1 MKLMIAG
8 SRSIQEF
15 NLAPYIPA
23 ETHCIICGGARGI
36 DRLAEE
42 YADRRRLSKY
52 IVRPLYSIYGRSAPI
67 KRNRQMVDMADA
79 VLVVWEGVSTGTQYT
94 MRYAKEA
101 NKPLTII
108 EIPSLFLQKEQ
119 N

>member
-8 SRSIQEF
+8 SRSIQNF

-23 ETHCIICGGARGI
+23 EAHSIICGGAYGI

-42 YADRRRLSKY
+42 YADQHRLSKY
-52 IVRPLYSIYGRSAPI
+52 IIRPLYSLYGRAAPI

-79 VLVVWEGVSTGTQYT
+79 ILVVWDGVSTGTQYT
-94 MRYAKEA
+94 IRYAKEA
-101 NKPLTII
+101 NKPLTVI
-108 EIPSLFLQKEQ
+108 EIPSSSLLQKE
-119 N
+119 